1 MKTIFVAL
9 MISNFATAQEPTTTT
24 VPGKPQLK
32 MTTKD
37 AKKTCK
43 EEGKKGAELIE
54 CMKEKKGHQ

>member
-1 MKTIFVAL
+1 MKIL
-9 MISNFATAQEPTTTT
+9 ISVLFLSNLAVAQEPTTTT
-24 VPGKPQLK
+24 VPANPQLK

-54 CMKEKKGHQ
+54 CMKEKKGQ